1 MFVHT
6 YASLPRIQLTT
17 VAQLAFEMEQTA
29 ADWLLA
35 VIEGH
40 RRRNLR
46 QVLKP
51 RLVVRCTTAPPTC
64 CHN

>member
-35 VIEGH
+35 VTEG
-40 RRRNLR
+40 RQRRNLR
-46 QVLKP
+46 QVVKP
-51 RLVVRCTTAPPTC
+51 YLIVRCTTAPPIC
-64 CHN
+64 RHN